1 MYKKIISKFIKENVT
16 VATAESCTGGLLSYS
31 FIKNRGVSKIFKT
44 GIICYSNKSKIKF
57 LQISKSLIKNH
68 GAVSSQVAKKMSEN
82 LFKQTNCN
90 LCISVTGVAGP
101 SGGSDKKPVG
111 LVYIGIK
118 YKKENIVFKKYFKG
132 SRIQIQKKIIV
143 FIFKKINSLI

>member
-1 MYKKIISKFIKENVT
+1 M
-16 VATAESCTGGLLSYS
+16 
-31 FIKNRGVSKIFKT
+31 
-44 GIICYSNKSKIKF
+44 
-57 LQISKSLIKNH
+57 
-68 GAVSSQVAKKMSEN
+68 
-82 LFKQTNCN
+82 
-90 LCISVTGVAGP
+90 CISVTGVAGP

-132 SRIQIQKKIIV
+132 SRIQIQKQIII

>member
-44 GIICYSNKSKIKF
+44 GIICYSNESKIKF
-57 LQISKSLIKNH
+57 LQISKNLIKNH

-82 LFKQTNCN
+82 LFKLTNCN

-101 SGGSDKKPVG
+101 AGGSDKKPVG

-132 SRIQIQKKIIV
+132 SRIQIQKQIII

>member
-132 SRIQIQKKIIV
+132 SRIQIQKKIII